1 MFQIGWPTALVLATL
16 LLAVV
21 KIVIN
26 ECDISAS
33 KLPLTEQALSLYGD
47 EDAQRAIDYTKVR
60 RRADSVEIAIRALVV
75 LTLLKI
81 EGFRQLETWVRAH
94 SSGEIRVAYTYL
106 AILALGLL
114 VLGLPFSVYRTFVIE
129 SRFGFNR
136 TTPATFVRDRVKGL
150 LIGGLLGSAVIIGL
164 LWIQGRLGDNFWI
177 AAWAVMTVVSVVSF
191 AIGVSVLLPRFNKL
205 QQLPEGELRT
215 KIEEFCASQNYATTR
230 IFTMDGSKRSSKANA
245 FFSGM
250 GKTKTIVLFDTL
262 LERHTDDEIVAV
274 VAHEMAHDRLKH
286 GYQILINQSVQSFL
300 IFALFGWATQSMTL
314 PIALGVRME
323 SVYVALVAFALL
335 FAPINFLS
343 GFFDNWLQRRNEFA
357 ADKFSIVTFGGA
369 PMASALG
376 KIGVDSLANPSPH
389 RLFVAAYYSHPPVT
403 QRIARAQAL
412 IGGAEV
418 GSSEKLTSDGG
429 DEDFVVTQS

>member
-1 MFQIGWPTALVLATL
+1 
-16 LLAVV
+16 
-21 KIVIN
+21 
-26 ECDISAS
+26 
-33 KLPLTEQALSLYGD
+33 
-47 EDAQRAIDYTKVR
+47 
-60 RRADSVEIAIRALVV
+60 
-75 LTLLKI
+75 
-81 EGFRQLETWVRAH
+81 
-94 SSGEIRVAYTYL
+94 
-106 AILALGLL
+106 
-114 VLGLPFSVYRTFVIE
+114 
-129 SRFGFNR
+129 
-136 TTPATFVRDRVKGL
+136 
-150 LIGGLLGSAVIIGL
+150 
-164 LWIQGRLGDNFWI
+164 
-177 AAWAVMTVVSVVSF
+177 
-191 AIGVSVLLPRFNKL
+191 
-205 QQLPEGELRT
+205 
-215 KIEEFCASQNYATTR
+215 
-230 IFTMDGSKRSSKANA
+230 MDGSKRSSKANA

-250 GKTKTIVLFDTL
+250 GKKKTIVLFDTL
-262 LERHTDDEIVAV
+262 LERHPDDEIVAV

-286 GYQILINQSVQSFL
+286 GYQILINQAVQSFL

-389 RLFVAAYYSHPPVT
+389 PLFVAAYYSHPPVT

-418 GSSEKLTSDGG
+418 GSSERLTSDGG
-429 DEDFVVTQS
+429 DEDFVVTHS